1 MGRRVSGLRS
11 GAAQGIL
18 HAGACGRSGFPRAHS
33 APPFEFCAGA
43 VAIAL
48 PGRFGG
54 ADGSVRQYGDA
65 SMPLEP
71 QIVQAPAPVYR
82 WYHKTAALLLIVF
95 CLEIGVVLLVFPW
108 SDYWDN
114 NFFSTWIPK
123 LHDFWDNSYVRGA
136 VSGLGIA

>member
-1 MGRRVSGLRS
+1 MRP
-11 GAAQGIL
+11 ATIAIEQ
-18 HAGACGRSGFPRAHS
+18 
-33 APPFEFCAGA
+33 APP
-43 VAIAL
+43 
-48 PGRFGG
+48 
-54 ADGSVRQYGDA
+54 
-65 SMPLEP
+65 
-71 QIVQAPAPVYR
+71 PVYR

-136 VSGLGIA
+136 VSGLGIANIYIAFGELFRLRRFSKSN